1 MKVIA
6 VARRLEKLQEL
17 AANIKDEYKTD
28 IYPMQCDVQ
37 KEEDILKVFE
47 WAHEKLGEGKTA
59 NYHHIMNVNV
69 IAAAICSR
77 ELVQSAKR
85 RKTPAHIVNISSMA
99 GHCPELITYPISV
112 YAASKS
118 ALNSMAAT
126 LRNELI
132 NSKLDVK
139 VTEGK
144 VALVTGA
151 SVGIGAAI
159 ARELAKN
166 GMKVIAVA
174 RRLEKLQELVA
185 NIKGE
190 YKADIYPM
198 QCDVQK
204 EEDILKVFEWAHKK
218 LGGVDVLFNNAG
230 VVYPEPIIEGKTANY
245 HHIMNVNV
253 IAATICS
260 RELVQSSKRR
270 KTPAHIIN
278 ISSIT
283 GHHAELIN
291 LPMSVYP
298 ASKYALT
305 GMAATLRNELT
316 SSNLDVKVTVINP

>member
-1 MKVIA
+1 MD
-6 VARRLEKLQEL
+6 R
-17 AANIKDEYKTD
+17 
-28 IYPMQCDVQ
+28 
-37 KEEDILKVFE
+37 
-47 WAHEKLGEGKTA
+47 W
-59 NYHHIMNVNV
+59 
-69 IAAAICSR
+69 
-77 ELVQSAKR
+77 
-85 RKTPAHIVNISSMA
+85 
-99 GHCPELITYPISV
+99 
-112 YAASKS
+112 
-118 ALNSMAAT
+118 
-126 LRNELI
+126 
-132 NSKLDVK
+132 
-139 VTEGK
+139 EGK

-151 SVGIGAAI
+151 SAGIGVAI

-204 EEDILKVFEWAHKK
+204 EEDILRVFKWANEK
-218 LGGVDVLFNNAG
+218 LGGVDVLVNNAG
-230 VVYPEPIIEGKTANY
+230 VVHPEPIIEGKTANY

-316 SSNLDVKVTVINP
+316 SSNLDVKVTNISPGGVETDMVMNFESYIKEHDAGLLLAKDIADMVVCVLSTPHHVQICEMIVVSHKPSTKASPLVFNK

>member
-1 MKVIA
+1 MDHWEGKVALVTGASVGIGASIARELAKNGMKVIA

-47 WAHEKLGEGKTA
+47 WAHEKLGGVDVLVNNAGVVHLETIIEGKTA

-139 VTEGK
+139 VTNIILGTVETDMT
-144 VALVTGA
+144 AHYA
-151 SVGIGAAI
+151 SYIEENNICVL
-159 ARELAKN
+159 LAKD
-166 GMKVIAVA
+166 VA
-174 RRLEKLQELVA
+174 DTVVCVLSTPHRVQIHEMIVVPH
-185 NIKGE
+185 
-190 YKADIYPM
+190 KA
-198 QCDVQK
+198 
-204 EEDILKVFEWAHKK
+204 
-218 LGGVDVLFNNAG
+218 
-230 VVYPEPIIEGKTANY
+230 
-245 HHIMNVNV
+245 
-253 IAATICS
+253 
-260 RELVQSSKRR
+260 
-270 KTPAHIIN
+270 
-278 ISSIT
+278 
-283 GHHAELIN
+283 
-291 LPMSVYP
+291 
-298 ASKYALT
+298 
-305 GMAATLRNELT
+305 
-316 SSNLDVKVTVINP
+316 